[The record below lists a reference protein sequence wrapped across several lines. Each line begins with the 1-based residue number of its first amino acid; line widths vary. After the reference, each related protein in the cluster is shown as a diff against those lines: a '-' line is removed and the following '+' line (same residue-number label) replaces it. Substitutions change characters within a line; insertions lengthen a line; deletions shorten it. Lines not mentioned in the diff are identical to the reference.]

1 MKILRF
7 FHSMPSLKNGVFI
20 SLMAAAFP
28 LFGGEYVFFSPEA
41 VQSHLRDY
49 NALEKRAVEQDLA
62 IVRAACER
70 GGKEDSFSS
79 PVYLATAGAPGA
91 RKSTILERFLE
102 SHGEFANL
110 PYYDPDQRGLKFM
123 VHTYYAQSLSA
134 ANITKYNDYMYARKA
149 AYTKWRGASNY
160 IALTL
165 LEEAFSQKRSVAH
178 GTTSTGAHIPCFL
191 QKVKNA
197 GYEVVLLLCSCEDAL
212 KKQAIEYRNQVQKF
226 YQSTPEDSLK
236 KAKLFPERMSA
247 YFSYADTLHL
257 FWSDDLETQERLAA
271 IFSNGKIEVVDEGAL
286 EKFQQK
292 FEKDRNRL
300 EKEGKKIP
308 SWSNLLNLYHHR
320 FS

>member
-1 MKILRF
+1 M
-7 FHSMPSLKNGVFI
+7 
-20 SLMAAAFP
+20 
-28 LFGGEYVFFSPEA
+28 
-41 VQSHLRDY
+41 
-49 NALEKRAVEQDLA
+49 
-62 IVRAACER
+62 
-70 GGKEDSFSS
+70 
-79 PVYLATAGAPGA
+79 YLATAGAPGA

-134 ANITKYNDYMYARKA
+134 ANITKYNDYMYARQA

-178 GTTSTGAHIPCFL
+178 GTTSTGAHIPYFL
-191 QKVKNA
+191 RKVKNK
-197 GYEVVLLLCSCEDAL
+197 GYEVVLLLFSCEDA
-212 KKQAIEYRNQVQKF
+212 
-226 YQSTPEDSLK
+226 LK
-236 KAKLFPERMSA
+236 KAKLFPERMSV

-271 IFSNGKIEVVDEGAL
+271 IFSNGKIQVIDEGAL
-286 EKFQQK
+286 EKFQEK

-308 SWSNLLNLYHHR
+308 SWSKLLNLYYRR

>member
-102 SHGEFANL
+102 TQTEIAYH
-110 PYYDPDQRGLKFM
+110 PYY
-123 VHTYYAQSLSA
+123 
-134 ANITKYNDYMYARKA
+134 ITKYNDYMYARKA

-178 GTTSTGAHIPCFL
+178 GTTSTGAHVPYFL

-226 YQSTPEDSLK
+226 YQSTSEDALK